1 VDVHLVT
8 EGLRD
13 LLERSLGSKARLRT
27 AVPESLPPVLVDVE
41 QFEVALMNLAV
52 NAGHA
57 MSAGGAFTVSAQLHR
72 LPLPEADPADG
83 APALRE
89 PLGLSPGPYLRVLA
103 EDEGVGMDAETLAR
117 AAEPFFTTKPVGQG
131 SGFGLAMVQGFA
143 EQSGGRLVIESE
155 PGRGTR
161 VAIWLPAADGG
172 TR

>member
-1 VDVHLVT
+1 
-8 EGLRD
+8 
-13 LLERSLGSKARLRT
+13 
-27 AVPESLPPVLVDVE
+27 
-41 QFEVALMNLAV
+41 
-52 NAGHA
+52 
-57 MSAGGAFTVSAQLHR
+57 
-72 LPLPEADPADG
+72 
-83 APALRE
+83 
-89 PLGLSPGPYLRVLA
+89 
-103 EDEGVGMDAETLAR
+103 MDAETLAR